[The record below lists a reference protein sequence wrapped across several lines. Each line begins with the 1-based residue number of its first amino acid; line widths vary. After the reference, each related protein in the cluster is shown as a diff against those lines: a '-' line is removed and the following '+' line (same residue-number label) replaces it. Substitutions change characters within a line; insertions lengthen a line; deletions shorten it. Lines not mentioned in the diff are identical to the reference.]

1 MEFESRLKIDKYLDI
16 DIYGTY
22 IIGGETEKVFDD
34 FYNSVFSGIAIF
46 QVNSSTNGL
55 EFIISEFKDLYLQTD
70 AENSNI
76 EDSESELVEINLSDF
91 TKDYEINTTD
101 GDNHTSLILDSVEI
115 NLNEKKLKLLF
126 SI

>member
-46 QVNSSTNGL
+46 QVNASINGL
-55 EFIISEFKDLYLQTD
+55 EFIISEFKDLYLQTE

-101 GDNHTSLILDSVEI
+101 GDNHTSLVLDSVEI
-115 NLNEKKLKLLF
+115 NLNEKKIKLLF
-126 SI
+126 LI

>member
-34 FYNSVFSGIAIF
+34 FYNSVFSGVAVF
-46 QVNSSTNGL
+46 QVNASINGL
-55 EFIISEFKDLYLQTD
+55 EFIISEFKDLYLQTE

-101 GDNHTSLILDSVEI
+101 GDNHTSLVLDSVEI
-115 NLNEKKLKLLF
+115 NLTEKKIKLLF

>member
-1 MEFESRLKIDKYLDI
+1 MEFESRLKIDQYLDI

-22 IIGGETEKVFDD
+22 IIGGETEKIFDD
-34 FYNSVFSGIAIF
+34 FYNSVFSGVAIF

-101 GDNHTSLILDSVEI
+101 GDNHTSLVLDSVEI

>member
-1 MEFESRLKIDKYLDI
+1 MKFESRLKIDKYLDI

-34 FYNSVFSGIAIF
+34 FYNSVFSGVAIF

-101 GDNHTSLILDSVEI
+101 GDNHTSLVLDSVEI

-126 SI
+126 LI

>member
-34 FYNSVFSGIAIF
+34 FYNSVFSGVAIF

>member
-1 MEFESRLKIDKYLDI
+1 MEFESRLKIDQYLDI

-22 IIGGETEKVFDD
+22 IISGETEKVFDD
-34 FYNSVFSGIAIF
+34 FYNSVFSGVGVF
-46 QVNSSTNGL
+46 QVNSTINGL
-55 EFIISEFKDLYLQTD
+55 EFIISEFKNLYLQTE

-101 GDNHTSLILDSVEI
+101 GDNHTSLFLDSVEI
-115 NLNEKKLKLLF
+115 NLNEKKIKLLF
-126 SI
+126 LI